1 MPRLIPVAATLL
13 VFVVAACTSGA
24 SGTPGPAA
32 SVEPASSEPT
42 SAEVM
47 VGTDDGAELLF
58 EPATVSVPAG
68 VEVSLTFANR
78 STVPHNL
85 SLDDPIGVATS
96 QVVAP
101 GDTEVL
107 DFEVAEPGDY
117 TFVCTLHPGMDGVL
131 TVTAP

>member
-1 MPRLIPVAATLL
+1 VAAPLL
-13 VFVVAACTSGA
+13 ILVLAACSSSA
-24 SGTPGPAA
+24 SATPSPAA
-32 SVEPASSEPT
+32 SDGPASSKPT
-42 SAEVM
+42 SAEVI
-47 VGTDDGAELLF
+47 VGTDDGANLKF

-101 GDTEVL
+101 GASEDI
-107 DFEVAEPGDY
+107 DFTVAEPGDY